1 MKTYTSWPDMSEI
14 RSGKPRAIRL
24 VIRND
29 TDFLTFADG
38 RPDSNASNTK
48 TVYAMIGGDYGWL
61 HTSAGEIR
69 IFKSASSAY
78 RVAREYVGF

>member
-29 TDFLTFADG
+29 TDFLTLAGD
-38 RPDSNASNTK
+38 RPDGNASNTK
-48 TVYAMIGGDYGWL
+48 TVYAMIGGNYGWL
-61 HTSAGEIR
+61 HDSAGNIR
-69 IFKSASSAY
+69 FFKSASSAY
-78 RVAREYVGF
+78 RVAREYVGY

>member
-1 MKTYTSWPDMSEI
+1 MKTYTSWPDVSEI

-29 TDFLTFADG
+29 TGFLTFADG

-48 TVYAMIGGDYGWL
+48 TVYAMIGGSYGWL
-61 HTSAGEIR
+61 HDSAGNIR
-69 IFKSASSAY
+69 FFKSASSAY